1 MSLTLFKAD
10 LKGNALLWAIIAYA
24 MMIYFSVI
32 AFMFDPTDTTAIA
45 SMLELLPEGLMSAFG
60 FDSVST
66 DLTGFLADYY
76 YGFIVFIIPLI
87 YCIITANKLVVK
99 LVDNGSFSYLLMAPV
114 SRRKIIVTKGVCLLL
129 SIALLFTL
137 LCTAGGSVCRI
148 LFGDMLDRRIFLRIN
163 LNAALLTMLV
173 GMICFFYSCLFNEAR
188 LALSWS
194 SGVTVGSL
202 LLFVLGG
209 VSPKAGLL
217 KDLSIYSLL
226 DTQRILEGSGTA
238 GLEGV
243 LTAMILAGAQPGR
256 LSHSGVRRRGSHQH
270 ELGGRRHCG
279 RRPGGIQI
287 VQ

>member
-1 MSLTLFKAD
+1 MSLTLFKTD
-10 LKGNALLWAIIAYA
+10 LKGCAPLLVIIAYA

-32 AFMFDPTDTTAIA
+32 AFMFDPTDTTAMV

-66 DLTGFLADYY
+66 NLTGFLADYY

-114 SRRKIIVTKGVCLLL
+114 SRRKIIVTKGVCLLFT
-129 SIALLFTL
+129 IALLFTL
-137 LCTAGGSVCRI
+137 LYFAGGAVCRM
-148 LFGDMLDRRIFLRIN
+148 LFGDMLNRRIFLRVN

-173 GMICFFYSCLFNEAR
+173 GMICFFYSCLFNESR
-188 LALSWS
+188 LALAWS

-209 VSPKAGLL
+209 VSPQAEFL
-217 KDLSIYSLL
+217 KDFSVYSLL

-243 LTAMILAGAQPGR
+243 LTVLILLLFG
-256 LSHSGVRRRGSHQH
+256 LSVFVFDRKN
-270 ELGGRRHCG
+270 L
-279 RRPGGIQI
+279 PI
-287 VQ
+287 

>member
-10 LKGNALLWAIIAYA
+10 LKGCAPLLVIIAYA

-32 AFMFDPTDTTAIA
+32 AFMFDPTDTTAMV

-66 DLTGFLADYY
+66 NLTGFLADYY

-114 SRRKIIVTKGVCLLL
+114 SRRKIIVTKGVCLLF

-137 LCTAGGSVCRI
+137 LYFAGGGVCRMF
-148 LFGDMLDRRIFLRIN
+148 FGDMLNRSIFLRIN

-173 GMICFFYSCLFNEAR
+173 GMICFFYSCLFNESR
-188 LALSWS
+188 LALAWS

-209 VSPKAGLL
+209 VSPQAEFL
-217 KDLSIYSLL
+217 KDYSVYSLL

-243 LTAMILAGAQPGR
+243 LMALILLLFG
-256 LSHSGVRRRGSHQH
+256 LSVFVFDRKN
-270 ELGGRRHCG
+270 L
-279 RRPGGIQI
+279 PI
-287 VQ
+287 

>member
-99 LVDNGSFSYLLMAPV
+99 LVDNGSFSYLLSTARMPAPGKQYSKFTV
-114 SRRKIIVTKGVCLLL
+114 SVAKASL
-129 SIALLFTL
+129 SP
-137 LCTAGGSVCRI
+137 SVPRT
-148 LFGDMLDRRIFLRIN
+148 RYP
-163 LNAALLTMLV
+163 T
-173 GMICFFYSCLFNEAR
+173 
-188 LALSWS
+188 
-194 SGVTVGSL
+194 GSL
-202 LLFVLGG
+202 ASCQVR
-209 VSPKAGLL
+209 K
-217 KDLSIYSLL
+217 
-226 DTQRILEGSGTA
+226 
-238 GLEGV
+238 
-243 LTAMILAGAQPGR
+243 GR
-256 LSHSGVRRRGSHQH
+256 TENVPTRN
-270 ELGGRRHCG
+270 GR
-279 RRPGGIQI
+279 
-287 VQ
+287 

>member
-10 LKGNALLWAIIAYA
+10 LKGNALLLAIIAYA

-32 AFMFDPTDTTAIA
+32 AFMFDPTDTTAIS

-66 DLTGFLADYY
+66 NLTGFLADYY

-87 YCIITANKLVVK
+87 YCIITANKLVVR

-114 SRRKIIVTKGVCLLL
+114 SRRRIIATKGVTLLV
-129 SIALLFTL
+129 SIALLFAL
-137 LCTAGGSVCRI
+137 LHAAGGMVCRM
-148 LFGDMLDRRIFLRIN
+148 LFGDMLNQSIFLRLN

-173 GMICFFYSCLFNEAR
+173 GMICFFYSCLFNESR
-188 LALSWS
+188 LALAWS
-194 SGVTVGSL
+194 SGVAVGSL
-202 LLFVLGG
+202 LLFMLGG
-209 VSPKAGLL
+209 ASPNAEFL
-217 KDLSIYSLL
+217 KNFSVYSLL

-243 LTAMILAGAQPGR
+243 LIALILLLFG
-256 LSHSGVRRRGSHQH
+256 LSVFVFDRKN
-270 ELGGRRHCG
+270 L
-279 RRPGGIQI
+279 PI
-287 VQ
+287 

>member
-10 LKGNALLWAIIAYA
+10 LKRSALLLVIIAYV

-32 AFMFDPTDTTAIA
+32 AFMFDPTDTTAMA
-45 SMLELLPEGLMSAFG
+45 SMLEVLPEGLMSAFG

-66 DLTGFLADYY
+66 NLTGFLADYY

-87 YCIITANKLVVK
+87 YCIITANSLVVK

-114 SRRKIIVTKGVCLLL
+114 SRRKLIVTKGVCLLF

-137 LCTAGGSVCRI
+137 LYVAGGSVCRI
-148 LFGDMLDRRIFLRIN
+148 LFGDMLNQRIFLRIN
-163 LNAALLTMLV
+163 INAALLTMLV
-173 GMICFFYSCLFNEAR
+173 GMICFFYSCLFNESR
-188 LALSWS
+188 LALAWS
-194 SGVTVGSL
+194 SGVTIGSL

-209 VSPKAGLL
+209 TSPRIAFL
-217 KDLSIYSLL
+217 KNFSVYSLL

-243 LTAMILAGAQPGR
+243 LAALILLLFG
-256 LSHSGVRRRGSHQH
+256 LSVFVFERKN
-270 ELGGRRHCG
+270 L
-279 RRPGGIQI
+279 PI
-287 VQ
+287 

>member
-32 AFMFDPTDTTAIA
+32 ASMFDPTDTTAIA

-66 DLTGFLADYY
+66 NLTGFLADYY

-87 YCIITANKLVVK
+87 YCIITANKLV
-99 LVDNGSFSYLLMAPV
+99 DNGSFSYLLMAPV
-114 SRRKIIVTKGVCLLL
+114 SRRRIIVTKGGTLLF
-129 SIALLFTL
+129 SIALLFVL
-137 LCTAGGSVCRI
+137 LHSVGGMVCRA
-148 LFGDMLDRRIFLRIN
+148 LFGDMLNRRIFLRLN

-188 LALSWS
+188 LALACS

-209 VSPKAGLL
+209 ASPKAEFL
-217 KDLSIYSLL
+217 KDFSLYSLL
-226 DTQRILEGSGTA
+226 DAQRILEGSGTA
-238 GLEGV
+238 GLEV
-243 LTAMILAGAQPGR
+243 VLAGLVLLLFGMSVFVFDRKNLP
-256 LSHSGVRRRGSHQH
+256 
-270 ELGGRRHCG
+270 
-279 RRPGGIQI
+279 I
-287 VQ
+287 

>member
-32 AFMFDPTDTTAIA
+32 ASMFDPTDTTAIA

-66 DLTGFLADYY
+66 NLTGFLADYY

-114 SRRKIIVTKGVCLLL
+114 SRRRIIVTKGVTLLF
-129 SIALLFTL
+129 SIALLFVL
-137 LCTAGGSVCRI
+137 LHAAGGMVCRA
-148 LFGDMLDRRIFLRIN
+148 LFGDMLNRRIFLRLN

-188 LALSWS
+188 LALACS

-209 VSPKAGLL
+209 ASPKAEFL
-217 KDLSIYSLL
+217 KDFSLYSLL
-226 DTQRILEGSGTA
+226 DTRRILEGSGTA
-238 GLEGV
+238 GLEV
-243 LTAMILAGAQPGR
+243 VLAGLVLLLFG
-256 LSHSGVRRRGSHQH
+256 LSVFVFDRKN
-270 ELGGRRHCG
+270 L
-279 RRPGGIQI
+279 PI
-287 VQ
+287 